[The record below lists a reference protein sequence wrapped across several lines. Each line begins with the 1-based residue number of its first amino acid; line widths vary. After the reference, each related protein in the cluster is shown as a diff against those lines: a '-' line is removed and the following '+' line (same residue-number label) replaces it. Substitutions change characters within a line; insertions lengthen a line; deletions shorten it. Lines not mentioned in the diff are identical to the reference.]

1 MLLQRRIF
9 EWSKELPLW
18 QRDLMRRLATGSL
31 DDAGAREVLR
41 ILAGAPEAPE
51 PEPLRLADL
60 PADDNEH
67 GRVELRSV
75 RDLRNIN
82 CLAPNQTLAF
92 ETGLN
97 IVFGDTGAGKSGYG
111 RLLRRVTRSG
121 DVDEILRDVFDP
133 GLASEPQTVEIDI
146 SVDDEARCLPVNL
159 AEEPDRLL
167 SAISIFDAK
176 RAQFYL
182 AKPNVIEHVPRPL
195 QLLGRLSAAQDR
207 LADDLRERARTRQA
221 NLPGLPE
228 ISPDTPTGRVL
239 AGINGG
245 SNAAALIDAA
255 RLSDAEKA
263 TLNELEIAGA
273 AIRADQGNQLE
284 AAARAQAEGAQEAV
298 RVLGDADSQLTVST
312 APQILVLRGSLDD
325 VTAGERALADRAF
338 SQQQF
343 VGTGQGPWREMWF
356 AAERFAR
363 ESGNAFP
370 DIGTDAACPL
380 CQQDPRRGRPRPSAG
395 LSGVCQ

>member
-1 MLLQRRIF
+1 
-9 EWSKELPLW
+9 
-18 QRDLMRRLATGSL
+18 MRRLATGSL